1 MTENNKIEQPVRELW
16 DDYSEYIKKLCAY
29 KLSSI
34 PWLIDDCVQEVFLDL
49 TATVKEGKE
58 IKNYKA
64 WLTTV
69 ANNKCKDIYSHLKKE
84 KDNVVPLTHE
94 LSQTIADTKDEF
106 SFDKEMSDEDLLL
119 TKDAFIA
126 SLSEKER
133 DLFYQRFILKK
144 KSEEL
149 ALIYGTTPGNVR
161 KRVFKL
167 RQKAREF
174 VKQYLKEQ
182 NAQE

>member
-1 MTENNKIEQPVRELW
+1 MTENSKTEEMMKKLW
-16 DDYSEYIKKLCAY
+16 DDYSEYVKKFCTY
-29 KLSSI
+29 KLSSS

-84 KDNVVPLTHE
+84 KDSVVPLTYE
-94 LSQTIADTKDEF
+94 MSQTIADTKDEF
-106 SFDKEMSDEDLLL
+106 SFDKVMSDDELLL

-126 SLSEKER
+126 SLSEIEK
-133 DLFYQRFILKK
+133 DLFYQRFVLKK

-149 ALIYGTTPGNVR
+149 ALIYGTTAGNVR

-174 VKQYLKEQ
+174 VKRYLKEQ
-182 NAQE
+182 NAQK